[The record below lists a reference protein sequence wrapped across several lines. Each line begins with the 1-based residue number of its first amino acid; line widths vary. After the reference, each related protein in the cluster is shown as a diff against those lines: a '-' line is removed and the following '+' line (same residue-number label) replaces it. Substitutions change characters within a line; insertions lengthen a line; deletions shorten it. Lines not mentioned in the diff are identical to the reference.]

1 MEENIKV
8 NGKMV
13 NNTVKVYILMLKE
26 KKKLENGLKVK
37 ELDG

>member
-13 NNTVKVYILMLKE
+13 NNMVKVYIQDQMDRKE
-26 KKKLENGLKVK
+26 KENGQK
-37 ELDG
+37 EKE